1 VVQLCILM
9 ELYDKLFTQFPTN
22 LSKHNATGRLQ
33 HPIRHP
39 LNVRSADLHVRSHTV
54 ATAANPTS
62 RMNRALKQQAN
73 QLGPN
78 TWQQRQ
84 EMAKY
89 DTKFHIFLFHH
100 HSNLPVGQ
108 QHCRCT
114 AGRRL
119 DHRYIVHIPYH
130 NIRIVYASVFSCLY

>member
-1 VVQLCILM
+1 M

-39 LNVRSADLHVRSHTV
+39 LNVRSADLHVRSHAV

-78 TWQQRQ
+78 TQQQCQ
-84 EMAKY
+84 EMLNM
-89 DTKFHIFLFHH
+89 TKRSTILYSIISAICKWYSSNVGVRPAAGWITDISFTFLTKTFRMYQTL
-100 HSNLPVGQ
+100 SYPVCANG
-108 QHCRCT
+108 C
-114 AGRRL
+114 
-119 DHRYIVHIPYH
+119 PWE
-130 NIRIVYASVFSCLY
+130 